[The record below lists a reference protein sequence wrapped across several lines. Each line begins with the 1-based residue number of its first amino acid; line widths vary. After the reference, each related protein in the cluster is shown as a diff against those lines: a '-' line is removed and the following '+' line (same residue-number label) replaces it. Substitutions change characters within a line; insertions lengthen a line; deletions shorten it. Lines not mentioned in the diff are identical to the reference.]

1 MMEASIARDAR
12 DFAADTESGVSYLQ
26 IICIWQMNA
35 DALIKLYRRLEA
47 GLPKADNLEAMVL
60 TKEELMRMVRVE
72 DEETTTHQI
81 NEICRNMSH
90 LFRDK
95 EVHVYIDECWIT
107 VPKKFTAHLTQVGF
121 LLLCRAYQFC
131 SGQPQ

>member
-12 DFAADTESGVSYLQ
+12 NFCADTESGVSYLQ

-35 DALIKLYRRLEA
+35 DALIKQYRRLEA
-47 GLPKADNLEAMVL
+47 SLPKADNLETMVM
-60 TKEELMRMVRVE
+60 TKEELMRMVRVD

-81 NEICRNMSH
+81 NKICKNISEGFQDR
-90 LFRDK
+90 

-107 VPKKFTAHLTQVGF
+107 APKKFTAHLTQVG
-121 LLLCRAYQFC
+121 L
-131 SGQPQ
+131 S